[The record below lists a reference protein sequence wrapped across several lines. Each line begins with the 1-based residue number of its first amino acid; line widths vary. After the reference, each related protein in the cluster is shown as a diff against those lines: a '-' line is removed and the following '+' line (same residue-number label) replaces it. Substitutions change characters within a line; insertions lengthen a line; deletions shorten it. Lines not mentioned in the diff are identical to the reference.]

1 MSATR
6 EQKAAV
12 VAELQEKFSKVQG
25 AVLADFRGMNVAQ
38 ANQLRRRMRE
48 AGVEFKVVKN
58 TLTLRA
64 ARNLQIEG
72 LESILQGPTAIAI
85 GYDDPV
91 AAAKAISE
99 FAKKNEKLQIK
110 GGVLS
115 GKLIDAKG
123 VKALADLP
131 SREQLLAQ
139 VLRGMQAPIAGLV
152 NVLQGNLRN
161 LVYVLEAIRKQKGEA
176 A

>member
-1 MSATR
+1 MAR
-6 EQKAAV
+6 PEKVAV
-12 VAELQEKFSKVQG
+12 VEELTEKLSKSQG
-25 AVLADFRGMNVAQ
+25 VIVTDYRGLTVKDMT
-38 ANQLRRRMRE
+38 QLRSELRK

-115 GKLIDAKG
+115 RKLIDADG

-152 NVLQGNLRN
+152 NVLHGSLRN

>member
-1 MSATR
+1 MAR
-6 EQKAAV
+6 PEKVAV
-12 VAELQEKFSKVQG
+12 VEELTEKLRKGQG
-25 AVLADFRGMNVAQ
+25 VIVTDYRGLTVKDMT
-38 ANQLRRRMRE
+38 QLRSELRK

-58 TLTLRA
+58 TLTLLA
-64 ARNLQIEG
+64 ARNAEIEG
-72 LESILQGPTAIAI
+72 LEPILQGPTAIAI

-91 AAAKAISE
+91 VAAKAISE
-99 FAKKNEKLQIK
+99 FAKKNDKLQIK
-110 GGVLS
+110 GGILS
-115 GKLIDAKG
+115 GKLIDADG
-123 VKALADLP
+123 VKALANLP